1 MEFPQLQAEVLTA
14 VATGVEV
21 TEGEL
26 PFQAMFSFGATG
38 QNVRGDVAKWDEV
51 MPVRTLDT
59 AFEGREGTAT
69 TTNSGTVKSRAAG
82 MYVSFKKRIVKPEV
96 LDQLRAVGGPA
107 GQVASAEQSL
117 KLMIGD
123 MMRRHYH
130 EKIEYLVVSSLLDN
144 QSVTVGGAT
153 VTPDFGLP
161 VAHDATVGTSW
172 ATASTDID
180 GDIEAVKR
188 LVAEDSG
195 RAVRRV
201 LCGRNIFSYL
211 RKNTALK
218 QWFTARE
225 GAPQTYDKMFGETI
239 TGLMGLDWTT
249 FRHGY
254 INGGGTWTPYL
265 PDDKIIVIPEVSQD
279 WYQRHRGSVRY
290 PTTVYGG
297 VSDFA
302 ETFGV
307 AAWSRLKDNPPAAW
321 YFQRYAELCIPVFPS
336 AYAVVDVTP

>member
-1 MEFPQLQAEVLTA
+1 MEFSQLRAEVLTA
-14 VATGVEV
+14 VATGIEV
-21 TEGEL
+21 TDGEL
-26 PFQAMFSFGATG
+26 PFSALFSAGAVG
-38 QNVRGDVAKWDEV
+38 QDVRGDVAKWDEV
-51 MPVRTLDT
+51 QPIRTLDT

-69 TTNSGTVKSRAAG
+69 TTDSGTVLSKAAG
-82 MYVSFKKRIVKPEV
+82 MYVSFKKRVVKPEV

-107 GQVASAEQSL
+107 GQVASAEKSL
-117 KLMIGD
+117 RLMIGD

-130 EKIEYLVVSSLLDN
+130 EKVEYLIVSSLLNN

-153 VTPDFGLP
+153 VAPNFGLP
-161 VAHDATVGTSW
+161 STHNVTVGTSW
-172 ATASTDID
+172 ATPSTDID
-180 GDIEAVKR
+180 GDIEAIKR

-195 RAVRRV
+195 RAIRRL
-201 LCGRNIFSYL
+201 LCGRDVFSYL

-225 GAPQTYDKMFGETI
+225 GAPATYDKMMGETI
-239 TGLMGLDWTT
+239 TGLMGLDWTVM
-249 FRHGY
+249 RHGY
-254 INGGGTWTPYL
+254 VNGSGTWTPFL
-265 PDDKIIVIPEVSQD
+265 ANDLVIAMPEVSTS

-290 PTTVYGG
+290 PTTLYGG

-321 YFQRYAELCIPVFPS
+321 YFQRWAELCIPVFPS
-336 AYAVVDVTP
+336 AYAVVDVVP